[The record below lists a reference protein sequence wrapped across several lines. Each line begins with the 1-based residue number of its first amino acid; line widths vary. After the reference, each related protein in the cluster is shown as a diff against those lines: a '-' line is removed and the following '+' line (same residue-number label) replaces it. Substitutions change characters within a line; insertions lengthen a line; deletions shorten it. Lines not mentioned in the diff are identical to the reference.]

1 MSDARHVI
9 QQAVR
14 LDRAHRM
21 GVRVGQVLATED
33 GSAAV
38 NFGRDADVTIATGGR
53 DVYQGQNL
61 LVMEVSGVRLAIDSV
76 PIQMG
81 GAPDVVV
88 IP

>member
-14 LDRAHRM
+14 RDRAQRM
-21 GVRVGQVLATED
+21 GLRVGQVLATED
-33 GSAAV
+33 GSATV
-38 NFGRDADVTIATGGR
+38 NFGRDADVTMAAGGR
-53 DVYQGQNL
+53 DIYQGQSL

-81 GAPDVVV
+81 GPPDVVV